1 MCELTPKISC
11 STTRPPR
18 GRPLGA
24 ATYAGNTKPSAAF
37 RSINCPMSVHLRSF
51 EDDEGSNP
59 RAGTAS
65 DASALSGAQPALDE
79 IEPVLAP
86 EHLAVDDVAGRA
98 EHAGLERLACVRVE
112 LLVRGLAGRLLQP
125 IRCQALLGKQLEQRL
140 LVRDVAL
147 LGPDRGQRG
156 AGDAQR
162 RVGAV
167 MLVDRDD
174 QPRRIVA

>member
-37 RSINCPMSVHLRSF
+37 RSMNCPMSVPLRSF
-51 EDDEGSNP
+51 EYDEGSSP

-65 DASALSGAQPALDE
+65 DAAALSGAQPALDE

-86 EHLAVDDVAGRA
+86 EHFAVDDVTGRA
-98 EHAGLERLACVRVE
+98 EHSGLDCLARVRVE
-112 LLVRGLAGRLLQP
+112 LLVRGLAVRLLQP
-125 IRCQALLGKQLEQRL
+125 LGREALLGQQFEQRL

-162 RVGAV
+162 REIGRA
-167 MLVDRDD
+167 
-174 QPRRIVA
+174 